1 MSDFTELIK
10 ALFFNQ
16 LNKFLSYEGNISNR

>member
-1 MSDFTELIK
+1 MSDVTELIK

-16 LNKFLSYEGNISNR
+16 LNKFLNYEGNISNR

>member
-1 MSDFTELIK
+1 MSAFNELIK

-16 LNKFLSYEGNISNR
+16 LNKLLNYEGNISNR